1 MKETF
6 GQRFQRLRKQ
16 ANLTQEEVASK
27 LNITAQAVSK
37 WENDASAP
45 DIFML
50 GDISKIFNVTVDELL
65 GNEKVKT
72 EYLMP
77 EDVDIN
83 NKVLRIVMDNAEG
96 DKIKLNLPVG
106 LILACLSKGTKVPS
120 MNIAG
125 MEEIDFNSIIE
136 LIKNGVIG
144 ELADIESNDGEHIR
158 IFVE

>member
-1 MKETF
+1 
-6 GQRFQRLRKQ
+6 
-16 ANLTQEEVASK
+16 
-27 LNITAQAVSK
+27 
-37 WENDASAP
+37 
-45 DIFML
+45 ML